1 MKIYYFTG
9 AGNSL
14 YIANSLCENVEAI
27 PKNNKINRIITDDV
41 IGFVYPISAAGMP
54 RAVKNFIKSNT
65 FRANYIFNI
74 ATHEGMPLGHAK
86 RVRNFFQ
93 KNNINLNYSGEIEM
107 IDNYV
112 NWYSID
118 EQIEA
123 FDNEKLR
130 KSLEITKLHIEN
142 RREFTSKSNFFT
154 RQIGKVVNL
163 VSDVIFNENLYKK
176 FVVEEESANSDIYGN
191 AYDTSSTEV
200 TVRQALK
207 QKCENYYARVQD
219 FIRRIIAPRRNLD
232 ASRYVNPNSELSEII
247 ESNQE
252 QLNLLFTQVFMKF
265 QWFTR

>member
-1 MKIYYFTG
+1 MIIYYFTG
-9 AGNSL
+9 KGNSL

-27 PKNNKINRIITDDV
+27 PKHNKINRTITDDV
-41 IGFVYPISAAGMP
+41 IGFVYPICATGMP

-86 RVRNFFQ
+86 RIRNFFQ

-118 EQIEA
+118 EQLET

-130 KSLEITKLHIEN
+130 KCIEITKLHIEN

-163 VSDVIFNENLYKK
+163 VGNVIFNENLYKK
-176 FVVEEESANSDIYGN
+176 FVVEEETDDSDIYSN
-191 AYDTSSTEV
+191 VCYSSSTKV
-200 TVRQALK
+200 TTIQSLK
-207 QKCENYYARVQD
+207 NNCKRYYKRAQD
-219 FIRRIIAPRRNLD
+219 YVRRIIT
-232 ASRYVNPNSELSEII
+232 SRKEIDECRYTNPSIELREII

-265 QWFTR
+265 Q

>member
-1 MKIYYFTG
+1 MIIYYYTG
-9 AGNSL
+9 TGNSL
-14 YIANSLCENVEAI
+14 YIANSLCENVKAI
-27 PKNNKINRIITDDV
+27 PKRNEINRTITDDV
-41 IGFVYPISAAGMP
+41 IGFVYPICAAGMP

-86 RVRNFFQ
+86 RVRNFYQ

-112 NWYSID
+112 NWSSID
-118 EQIEA
+118 EQLKT

-130 KSLEITKLHIEN
+130 KSIEITKLHIEN

-154 RQIGKVVNL
+154 RQIGKFVNL
-163 VSDVIFNENLYKK
+163 VGNVILNEKFYKK
-176 FVVEEESANSDIYGN
+176 FVIEEECAKCVICNEVCSPTSDK
-191 AYDTSSTEV
+191 V
-200 TVRQALK
+200 TTRQTFK
-207 QKCENYYARVQD
+207 QKCKNYYARAHDCV
-219 FIRRIIAPRRNLD
+219 RRIITPKANID
-232 ASRYVNPNSELSEII
+232 ESRYIDPNVELREII

-265 QWFTR
+265 Q